1 MIPTYYI
8 ENLTGGLDA
17 MNGNIIKLKIKV
29 YKTKWRYRNYKQI
42 GNWKWNFN
50 KWCWRDRKNYQC

>member
-42 GNWKWNFN
+42 GN
-50 KWCWRDRKNYQC
+50 